1 MSDTLTSTSEAD
13 EAPPNGD
20 EPKPR
25 RDLSDRFGWSAITA
39 MTLGVAATW
48 LPLLF
53 LPLGDFHSG
62 RVDGRYALHVRN
74 LFEKGLVGSDF
85 SADWSPYGQFPYAH
99 WPPLR
104 NALAAL
110 AGLLPGE
117 GPYEPRIGTYAIALL
132 AIPAAAALLR
142 AFGVRWIP
150 TLVAVALMV
159 ATPFFWVYANQKFDL
174 ALILAICAAVV
185 RIRRDPDPPRW
196 LIVGAS
202 VLALLATLATWPGI
216 AITGLLLLWLIGTRR
231 RLDRVVL
238 WFGVAAAVGVALS
251 LLFVVGITGMDRL
264 VGQTEMRTGGGVTFV
279 ELFLRQGRYYLTL
292 LPVWY
297 LALVPLG
304 FVAALMR
311 KQTRFFMACAIAVT
325 AIWIVGLRNGAYIHE
340 FWGFL
345 VLVPG
350 VLGMGVL
357 LDKAVT
363 LVSDRWVRVTAVAV
377 CAALAVFVASMALG
391 GVGDRYYYRPA
402 RAGDLVMETPPAAG
416 QQYAWNSGLPA
427 ARWLAYYWD
436 LPPRTIT
443 VKALTERGNPDDLV
457 VLRLDDLPAWL
468 PRSVA
473 THAVRTEG
481 NYALVRVAD
490 VLAAAE

>member
-1 MSDTLTSTSEAD
+1 VSAVPDTLASAGEALP
-13 EAPPNGD
+13 ATGSPP
-20 EPKPR
+20 PR
-25 RDLSDRFGWSAITA
+25 RDLGNRFGWSAITA

-53 LPLGDFHSG
+53 LPLGDYHSG

-74 LFEKGLVGSDF
+74 LFEKGLIGSDF
-85 SADWSPYGQFPYAH
+85 SADWSPYGQRPYAH

-110 AGLLPGE
+110 FGLLPGE
-117 GPYEPRIGTYAIALL
+117 GPYEPRLGTYAIALL

-174 ALILAICAAVV
+174 ALILAASAAVV

-216 AITGLLLLWLIGTRR
+216 AITGLLLIWLIATRR

-238 WFGVAAAVGVALS
+238 WFGAAAALGLGLS

-264 VGQTEMRTGGGVTFV
+264 VGQTEMRTDGGVTFR

-297 LALVPLG
+297 LALVPAG
-304 FVAALMR
+304 FVAGLMR
-311 KQTRFFMACAIAVT
+311 KQTRVFMAAAIVVT
-325 AIWIVGLRNGAYIHE
+325 GVWIVGLRNGAYLHE

-350 VLGMGVL
+350 VVGMGVL
-357 LDKAVT
+357 LDKAAT
-363 LVSDRWVRVTAVAV
+363 LVKDRWLGVSAAAVGLV
-377 CAALAVFVASMALG
+377 LALFVASMALG
-391 GVGDRYYYRPA
+391 SVGDRYYYQPA
-402 RAGDLVMETPPAAG
+402 RAGGLVMETPAAVG
-416 QQYAWNSGLPA
+416 QRYAWNSGLPA

-443 VKALTERGNPDDLV
+443 VKALTTRGNPNDLV
-457 VLRLDDLPAWL
+457 VLRLDRLPDWL
-468 PRSVA
+468 PKSVA
-473 THAVRTEG
+473 THAVKTEG

-490 VLAAAE
+490 VLAAAK

>member
-150 TLVAVALMV
+150 TLVAVALMA

-363 LVSDRWVRVTAVAV
+363 LVSDRWVRVAAVAV
-377 CAALAVFVASMALG
+377 CASLGVFVASMALG
-391 GVGDRYYYRPA
+391 GVGDR
-402 RAGDLVMETPPAAG
+402 
-416 QQYAWNSGLPA
+416 
-427 ARWLAYYWD
+427 
-436 LPPRTIT
+436 
-443 VKALTERGNPDDLV
+443 
-457 VLRLDDLPAWL
+457 
-468 PRSVA
+468 
-473 THAVRTEG
+473 
-481 NYALVRVAD
+481 
-490 VLAAAE
+490 